1 MTDRQDMLIALLAP
15 HALLIKH
22 AFLRRALSISCMH
35 FEKDFTPHDDVTE
48 IEPKGDVS
56 CVTSNPLSNTT
67 WTLLRQ

>member
-35 FEKDFTPHDDVTE
+35 FERDFTPQDYVTV
-48 IEPKGDVS
+48 IEHKGDVS
-56 CVTSNPLSNTT
+56 CVISNPLSNTT
-67 WTLLRQ
+67 WTLVR